1 MSTSKRMRVLVVGG
15 AGYIGGAVTD
25 ILKKKKIDFTVY
37 DSLLYEQHYLKLV
50 DFVSGDVRDTRKFKK
65 LLPKYSHVIWLA
77 AIVGDQAC
85 RVRPE
90 LTIAINRDAV
100 KTLAKNYNG
109 RIVFLST
116 CSVYGENTAEADE
129 TTKPNPLSL
138 YAQTKLAAEKALS
151 DANAIIFR
159 LGTVFGVSD
168 EFSRLRMDLAVN
180 YMTARATTNG
190 ELTIF
195 GGKQWR
201 PLIHVRNV
209 AEAIVNALPSKMT
222 GVYNLSTMN
231 YQISDLGKEIAQIT
245 GCKVKYADQKF
256 EDARNY
262 YVSTKKAKRDGVLK
276 FDKILPVSF
285 GVKQI
290 SDLVRTGRIK
300 YTDADIYYNERHV
313 TNLNNANKLA

>member
-1 MSTSKRMRVLVVGG
+1 MSKRMRVLVVGG

-25 ILKKKKIDFTVY
+25 VLKKRKIDFTVY
-37 DSLLYEQHYLKLV
+37 DALLYEHHYLKPV
-50 DFVSGDVRDTRKFKK
+50 DFIAGDVRDTKKLKK
-65 LLPKYSHVIWLA
+65 LLVKYSHVIWLA
-77 AIVGDQAC
+77 AIVGDPAC
-85 RVRPE
+85 KVRPE

-100 KTLAKNYNG
+100 NVLAKNYKG

-138 YAQTKLAAEKALS
+138 YAQTKLAAEKKLVNT
-151 DANAIIFR
+151 NAIIFR

-180 YMTARATTNG
+180 YMTARAVTKG
-190 ELTIF
+190 ELSIF

-209 AEAIVNALPSKMT
+209 AEAVVNALSSKKT

-231 YQISDLGKEIAQIT
+231 YQINDLGKEIARIT
-245 GCKVKYADQKF
+245 GCKIKYADEKF
-256 EDARNY
+256 QDARNY

-290 SDLVRTGRIK
+290 SDLVHTGRVK
-300 YTDADIYYNERHV
+300 YTDADIYYNERHIA
-313 TNLNNANKLA
+313 NLNNDKRLL